1 MLYLKLHYYVILYYT
16 MLHYT
21 VAGLHHHSSSS
32 SISKTA
38 GHSSTI
44 LQPLPLTPQLLP
56 HDLANLT
63 NINNAS
69 TKHIS
74 RTSTPLLP
82 SSSTILHQV
91 SSSPLVIY
99 HQPLKYL
106 LRLHYLTPGVYYL
119 LFLYLGKTLSLPH
132 LSLPNTTFYSNIT
145 LAA

>member
-1 MLYLKLHYYVILYYT
+1 MLYYMLYLKLHYYVILYYT

-106 LRLHYLTPGVYYL
+106 LLLHYLTPGVYYF
-119 LFLYLGKTLSLPH
+119 FLYLGKTLSLTL
-132 LSLPNTTFYSNIT
+132 LSLPIVIYH
-145 LAA
+145 